1 VVERYQFSEIVDAFV
16 DAAKEVVTQIL
27 GVEVVGQQD
36 GAGDALI
43 TFDGVVAVVG
53 FSGAFSGRLLLGI
66 PEPLSVA
73 LFHALG
79 GETLPSPDEELFAAS
94 EFGNLVTGH
103 ALTSINNRFPG
114 SNARPSPPS
123 AFLGKRMVFFNFG
136 TTGSRVILATPY
148 GDMKMDIAFKEEP

>member
-1 VVERYQFSEIVDAFV
+1 VERYQFSEIVDAFV

-94 EFGNLVTGH
+94 EFGNLERSCAH
-103 ALTSINNRFPG
+103 EHQQPFPG
-114 SNARPSPPS
+114 VKRSSFSPKCLPRETH
-123 AFLGKRMVFFNFG
+123 GVFQLWHD
-136 TTGSRVILATPY
+136 RVPCDPCHPLR
-148 GDMKMDIAFKEEP
+148 GHEDGHRV